1 MCRFVK
7 LLLWTS
13 TRTISS
19 HPTIFL
25 KTIEC
30 GQAEAVVQVVEESV
44 EQFVNK
50 APGIKHPGQHPVVA
64 TSQLMED

>member
-1 MCRFVK
+1 M
-7 LLLWTS
+7 
-13 TRTISS
+13 
-19 HPTIFL
+19 FL

-50 APGIKHPGQHPVVA
+50 APGIKHPGQHPVVV